1 MLETEGDFQCH
12 MKDCAAIGEGRKLLI
27 NEQFCAMEDIV
38 VEDAD
43 QCIRG
48 APHYDA
54 EGAVCAN
61 DGTATEAYCSYFVGS
76 KACARCTNPIAAPP
90 KAPADTKHFVT
101 MTVSLPYTKDEF
113 DTAKQDK
120 YKAAV
125 ASSAGTRPANVV
137 IISITEE
144 RRRAGSV
151 KVETKVG
158 AELDDA
164 RSW

>member
-1 MLETEGDFQCH
+1 
-12 MKDCAAIGEGRKLLI
+12 
-27 NEQFCAMEDIV
+27 
-38 VEDAD
+38 
-43 QCIRG
+43 
-48 APHYDA
+48 
-54 EGAVCAN
+54 
-61 DGTATEAYCSYFVGS
+61 
-76 KACARCTNPIAAPP
+76 
-90 KAPADTKHFVT
+90 
-101 MTVSLPYTKDEF
+101 MTVSLPYTKNEF

-125 ASSAGTRPANVV
+125 ASAAGTRPANVV
-137 IISITEE
+137 ISNIISITEE

>member
-48 APHYDA
+48 APDYDA

>member
-1 MLETEGDFQCH
+1 M
-12 MKDCAAIGEGRKLLI
+12 
-27 NEQFCAMEDIV
+27 
-38 VEDAD
+38 
-43 QCIRG
+43 
-48 APHYDA
+48 
-54 EGAVCAN
+54 CAN

-137 IISITEE
+137 IISIKPTFSPSL
-144 RRRAGSV
+144 RSA
-151 KVETKVG
+151 
-158 AELDDA
+158 AA
-164 RSW
+164 REASRSRPRWEQN